1 MIFWVF
7 NIVIKG
13 EKPRVISA
21 GPWINQKEHNKN
33 FFEE

>member
-1 MIFWVF
+1 VF

-21 GPWINQKEHNKN
+21 GPWINQKEQNKKK
-33 FFEE
+33 FLSEGV